1 MTCQVVIP
9 VTFRYDVCMNEKA
22 LQELIE
28 HKFAPGPLLAVQGF
42 ANTYSYEY
50 DEELLSDP
58 ETSRKW
64 LTDAGLIDR
73 KAKVTAEDQKELLEL
88 REAVRAMLDA
98 NHHGTSDR
106 AAVKTLR
113 RLAAEHPV
121 EFEVTDEGGVEL
133 DLRPAKSAGKF
144 IGQTVGII
152 NQAQVRDEWKR
163 LKICLADDCR
173 WAFYDSSKNQG
184 GTWCRMEVCGN
195 RTKNRKYRQK
205 TTD

>member
-1 MTCQVVIP
+1 
-9 VTFRYDVCMNEKA
+9 MNEGA

-50 DEELLSDP
+50 DEELLADP
-58 ETSRKW
+58 EGSRRW
-64 LTDAGLIDR
+64 LAGAGLIGKKTKISAR
-73 KAKVTAEDQKELLEL
+73 DQEEILEL
-88 REAVRAMLDA
+88 RAAVRAMLDA
-98 NHHGTSDR
+98 NHHGSSAK

-121 EFEVTDEGGVEL
+121 EFEVTDEGAVEL
-133 DLRPAKSAGKF
+133 DLRPAKSASEF
-144 IGQTVGII
+144 IGQTIGII

-173 WAFYDSSKNQG
+173 WAFYDRSKNLG
-184 GTWCRMEVCGN
+184 GNWCRMEVCGN
-195 RTKNRKYRQK
+195 RTKNRKYRRK
-205 TTD
+205 STD